1 GGGGGCDTTKKKI
14 FPPPLLDPVRLHRFE
29 AGPVPSTGAVD
40 LAALHREAGIAHAL
54 IARHYAELEARRM
67 AMQMRVI
74 ARRAAGRSGAHN
86 GLRGQSVLKGLD
98 LGSVH
103 GDADP
108 HAAGS

>member
-1 GGGGGCDTTKKKI
+1 MGLAANLKQYVDA
-14 FPPPLLDPVRLHRFE
+14 PLVDPVRPLRFD
-29 AGPVPSTGAVD
+29 AGPVPSTAAVD
-40 LAALHREAGIAHAL
+40 LSALHREAGIAHAL
-54 IARHYAELEARRM
+54 IARHYAELEARRV

-103 GDADP
+103 GDAD
-108 HAAGS
+108 